1 MFGWFIGRNKGF
13 QPNTLPDLKLW
24 LPADRIGV
32 QGYSLDFDGTDDFV
46 QANNVITAYPFTM
59 ECWVRLDV
67 TNVGQRILAISNTT
81 AGNVRYSLFY
91 FQTDGKFYIQI
102 QNTTTFSSGS
112 TTTASANTWYHLA
125 AVFESDTS
133 RKLYVNGVLEAT
145 GTDNVTFNNSADNK
159 VNMGRHFSASL
170 FLNGKLSDVRIWN
183 TARTAQEIADNY
195 QKRLIG
201 NESGLVGYW
210 KLDKGSGTTVA
221 DSTTNAN
228 AGTITGA
235 VWDNSE
241 PFTEPIDDGTAVRIW
256 ADQSGN
262 GYDATQ
268 STTAA
273 RPTYIASG
281 FNGLPV
287 VRFDGTDDHLGFS
300 GGALSLLK
308 NVAGATIFVAV
319 KYSATAVN
327 APSFFASRNSSS
339 TSVRILIRTS
349 TAPKYNMQA
358 TRLDADTAINMNS
371 VQATNTNSVVIQTA
385 KADYQNQTLEQF
397 INGTLDGSTTFA
409 TSGNT
414 ENADSLAIFLGR
426 VSATYLTGDI
436 AEIIVYNR
444 ALNTSELA
452 QVHRYLAR
460 KWGIA
465 LA

>member
-1 MFGWFIGRNKGF
+1 L
-13 QPNTLPDLKLW
+13 PNLQLW

-46 QANNVITAYPFTM
+46 QATNVITAYPFTM

-67 TNVGQRILAISNTT
+67 TNDFQRILAISNTT
-81 AGNVRYSLFY
+81 AGNIRYGLTLIVDSGNVNFAV
-91 FQTDGKFYIQI
+91 QA
-102 QNTTTFSSGS
+102 QNTTTRNAIGTS
-112 TTTASANTWYHLA
+112 TIQANIWYHIA
-125 AVFESDTS
+125 GVFESDTS
-133 RKLYVNGVLEAT
+133 RKIYVNGVEEGANTQTAT
-145 GTDNVTFNNSADNK
+145 YDNTSNTF
-159 VNMGRHFSASL
+159 NMGRHFTTAA
-170 FLNGKLSDVRIWN
+170 FLNGKMSDVRIWN
-183 TARTAQEIADNY
+183 TARTAAQIADNY
-195 QKRLIG
+195 NKRLIG

-221 DSTTNAN
+221 DSTSNAN

-241 PFTEPIDDGTAVRIW
+241 PFTEPIDDGTAVRLW
-256 ADQSGN
+256 SDQSGN

-281 FNGLPV
+281 LNGLPV
-287 VRFDGTDDHLGFS
+287 VRFDGTDDRLALGAS
-300 GGALSLLK
+300 ALGMLR
-308 NVAGATIFVAV
+308 NVAGATVFAVV
-319 KYSATAVN
+319 KYPTAAESNLLFISVGT
-327 APSFFASRNSSS
+327 SGGLGRLQMRS
-339 TSVRILIRTS
+339 TSGT
-349 TAPKYNMQA
+349 KYNIQGR
-358 TRLDADTAINMNS
+358 RLDADSAQGVTSNQNATANFIIHTAFLNYS
-371 VQATNTNSVVIQTA
+371 NTLLQ
-385 KADYQNQTLEQF
+385 QL
-397 INGTLDGSTTFA
+397 INGGLDGQKTDYHV
-409 TSGNT
+409 SGNT
-414 ENADSLAIFLGR
+414 SDTDSNAIAIGAAGASSFLN
-426 VSATYLTGDI
+426 GDI

>member
-1 MFGWFIGRNKGF
+1 
-13 QPNTLPDLKLW
+13 
-24 LPADRIGV
+24 
-32 QGYSLDFDGTDDFV
+32 
-46 QANNVITAYPFTM
+46 
-59 ECWVRLDV
+59 
-67 TNVGQRILAISNTT
+67 
-81 AGNVRYSLFY
+81 
-91 FQTDGKFYIQI
+91 
-102 QNTTTFSSGS
+102 
-112 TTTASANTWYHLA
+112 
-125 AVFESDTS
+125 
-133 RKLYVNGVLEAT
+133 
-145 GTDNVTFNNSADNK
+145 
-159 VNMGRHFSASL
+159 MGRHFSASL

-210 KLDKGSGTTVA
+210 KLDKGSGTTVT

>member
-1 MFGWFIGRNKGF
+1 MVTINDSTNQSIYYGIYFSGTRFGI
-13 QPNTLPDLKLW
+13 
-24 LPADRIGV
+24 
-32 QGYSLDFDGTDDFV
+32 
-46 QANNVITAYPFTM
+46 QA
-59 ECWVRLDV
+59 R
-67 TNVGQRILAISNTT
+67 NTT
-81 AGNVRYSLFY
+81 VRTNTSTNTYSKDIWHHVACVFNSA
-91 FQTDGKFYIQI
+91 TD
-102 QNTTTFSSGS
+102 
-112 TTTASANTWYHLA
+112 
-125 AVFESDTS
+125 
-133 RKLYVNGVLEAT
+133 RKLYVNGVEEAT
-145 GTDNVTFNNSADNK
+145 GTDSVDFSNTANNK
-159 VNMGRHFSASL
+159 VLLGLLRLVSPTSY
-170 FLNGKLSDVRIWN
+170 LNGKLSDVRIWN
-183 TARTAQEIADNY
+183 TARTQQQIADNY

-241 PFTEPIDDGTAVRIW
+241 PFTEPIDDGTAVRLW
-256 ADQSGN
+256 SDQSGN

-281 FNGLPV
+281 LNGLPV
-287 VRFDGTDDHLGFS
+287 VRFDGTDDHLGLS
-300 GGALSLLK
+300 GGALGLLK

-327 APSFFASRNSSS
+327 APSFFASRNSTS

-426 VSATYLTGDI
+426 VSTTYLTGDI

-444 ALNTSELA
+444 ALNTSELS
-452 QVHRYLAR
+452 QVHKYLSM
-460 KWGIA
+460 KWGIT